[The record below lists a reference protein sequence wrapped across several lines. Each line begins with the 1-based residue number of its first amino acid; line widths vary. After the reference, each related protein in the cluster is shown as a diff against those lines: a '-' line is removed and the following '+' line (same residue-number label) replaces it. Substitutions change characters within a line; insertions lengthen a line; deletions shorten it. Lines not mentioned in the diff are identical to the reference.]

1 MKEDSVAASRG
12 GISESGG
19 RETVS
24 ADKASVDIVQEVS
37 PNFTN
42 ICKGISVRTVCDKGD
57 YYF

>member
-1 MKEDSVAASRG
+1 MKEDSVTAGRS
-12 GISESGG
+12 GISMSGG

-42 ICKGISVRTVCDKGD
+42 IYKEISVRTICDKLD
-57 YYF
+57 HYF